1 MAISSETYL
10 PRVAQPAPAWSV
22 ALGGMIAMAGAV
34 GISRFVYT
42 PILPVMAEALNLSKS
57 AAGLIASANF
67 LGYLVGALLA
77 AVGSMPAPRRLWLV
91 SALAASGVTSAAMG
105 SVSTL
110 PGFMLL
116 RFVGGGASA
125 FVLVFASALVFEWLA
140 EARRPYLAAVHFA
153 GVGIGIIV
161 SSIAISSGLAHGA
174 DWQSLWLGVGGIVL
188 VSCLPVAALI
198 PAEPP
203 PGFVLPPSAAAG
215 HSSGLGWLIGAY
227 GLFGFGYVISATFL
241 VAIVRASPEMRSTEA
256 LVWLLVGLAATP
268 SVVLWSRLATAI
280 GTRRAYS
287 VACLTEAIGVAASVL
302 WPTAGGAILSAVL
315 LGGTFMGLTSL
326 GLAEARAQ
334 APTNPR
340 PAMALMTAAFGLGQV
355 IGPAL
360 AGFLSDLFGSYELPS
375 LLAAAG
381 LIVGALIVQ
390 IRPATRTL

>member
-1 MAISSETYL
+1 MTISSETVL
-10 PRVAQPAPAWSV
+10 PRIAQPAAALPI

-42 PILPVMAEALNLSKS
+42 PILPVMAEALHLSKS

-77 AVGSMPAPRRLWLV
+77 ALGSMPAPRRLWLV
-91 SALAASGVTSAAMG
+91 SALAASGVTTVAMG
-105 SVSTL
+105 SVATV
-110 PGFMLL
+110 PAFMLM
-116 RFVGGGASA
+116 RFIGGAASA

-140 EARRPYLAAVHFA
+140 EARRPHLAAVHFA

-161 SSIAISSGLAHGA
+161 SSIAISGGLAHGA
-174 DWQSLWLGVGGIVL
+174 DWLSLWFAVGAIVL
-188 VSCLPVAALI
+188 VSCLPVAGLI

-203 PGFVLPPSAAAG
+203 PGFSRPASGTAAPGA
-215 HSSGLGWLIGAY
+215 GLGWLIGAY

-241 VAIVRASPEMRSTEA
+241 VAIVRASPDMRSAEA

-268 SVVLWSRLATAI
+268 SVLLWSRLAAAI
-280 GTRRAYS
+280 GTRGAYS
-287 VACLTEAIGVAASVL
+287 VACVAEAIGVAASVL
-302 WPTAGGAILSAVL
+302 WPTVGGAILSAVL
-315 LGGTFMGLTSL
+315 LGGTFMALTSL

-360 AGFLSDLFGSYELPS
+360 AGFLSDLSGSYELPS

-390 IRPATRTL
+390 IRPANRAL